1 MIDLEPSEG
10 PAPLLHD
17 TPLVLIVDDDPRTLS
32 ALRRTLASE
41 PYAVVTS
48 EHPKLALR
56 WILRRQVS
64 LVVSDRRMPEMTG
77 DRFLCQVRRMS
88 PRTALALL
96 TAFPEGAGPPFVTV
110 LEKPWDDEQL
120 RQTLRGLLKER
131 ARVFGGGE
139 DGDAGGGREP

>member
-1 MIDLEPSEG
+1 MIALKPSEA
-10 PAPLLHD
+10 PAPGLHD
-17 TPLVLIVDDDPRTLS
+17 TPLVLIVDDDPPTLA

-64 LVVSDRRMPEMTG
+64 LVISDRRMPEMAG

-88 PRTALALL
+88 PRTALVLL
-96 TAFPEGAGPPFVTV
+96 TAYPLAAGPPFVTM
-110 LEKPWDDEQL
+110 LEKPWDDERL
-120 RQTLRGLLKER
+120 RRTLRGLLKDR
-131 ARVFGGGE
+131 ARVFGGPAGNQE
-139 DGDAGGGREP
+139 DGRG